1 MLVGGDSMR
10 VFGKWFGFV
19 LLSTFV
25 CVVLTFA
32 GMVGVIIAGGI
43 IIGTLLFLTQLFY
56 EEVGRLHRSVQFLI
70 KKINRRGDE

>member
-1 MLVGGDSMR
+1 MR

-25 CVVLTFA
+25 CIVLTFA

-56 EEVGRLHRSVQFLI
+56 EEVGRLHRSVQFLS

>member
-1 MLVGGDSMR
+1 
-10 VFGKWFGFV
+10 
-19 LLSTFV
+19 
-25 CVVLTFA
+25 VLTFA

-56 EEVGRLHRSVQFLI
+56 EEVGRLHRSVQFLS